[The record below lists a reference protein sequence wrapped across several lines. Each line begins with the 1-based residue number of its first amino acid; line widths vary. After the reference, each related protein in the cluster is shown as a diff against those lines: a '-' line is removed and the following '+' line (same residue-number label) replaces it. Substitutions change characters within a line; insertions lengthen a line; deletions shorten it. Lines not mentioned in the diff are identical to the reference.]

1 MVNPFN
7 DVSEADYFYTPVMWA
22 VNSGITSGVTP
33 NSFAPNNTCTRAQVV
48 TFLWAANGRPT
59 AKAQN
64 NPFTDV
70 TADAYY
76 YNAVLWAVEQGITS
90 GVSLDRFGPD
100 APCTRGQVMTFLWK
114 ANSAPT
120 PAGQSADF
128 VDVSPAAYYYNPV
141 LWAVEHGITAG
152 TAPGH
157 FSPDATCTRGQIVT
171 FLYKARA

>member
-22 VNSGITSGVTP
+22 VSSGITSGVTP

-90 GVSLDRFGPD
+90 GVSLT
-100 APCTRGQVMTFLWK
+100 ASV
-114 ANSAPT
+114 PT
-120 PAGQSADF
+120 P
-128 VDVSPAAYYYNPV
+128 PV
-141 LWAVEHGITAG
+141 PEDR
-152 TAPGH
+152 
-157 FSPDATCTRGQIVT
+157 S
-171 FLYKARA
+171 